1 MLKILTKKKPLR
13 NLGEAKVDTTPL
25 KEGSY
30 WLPPLWI
37 THVADTTHLETKPL
51 NTSTLIRLMK
61 RVKGIFS
68 TR

>member
-30 WLPPLWI
+30 WSPPLW
-37 THVADTTHLETKPL
+37 TTRVTNTRHLETKSL
-51 NTSTLIRLMK
+51 NTSALIQLMK
-61 RVKGIFS
+61 WVKGIN
-68 TR
+68 